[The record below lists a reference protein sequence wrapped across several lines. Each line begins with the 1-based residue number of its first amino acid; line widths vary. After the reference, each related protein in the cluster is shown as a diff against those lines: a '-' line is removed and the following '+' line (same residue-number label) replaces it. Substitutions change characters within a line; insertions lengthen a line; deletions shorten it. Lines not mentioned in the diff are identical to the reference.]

1 MQNCSF
7 RLGCEDIN
15 SKLWLAAISH
25 NLMTSL
31 QGIAT
36 GTLMYV
42 VFFEIIEKERAK
54 GTSGVLIVTCLV
66 LGFLCILTLQLSG
79 GGESGHSHGSAQSHH
94 DEDSDGDRDEHGK
107 PLVCLLELVDEEW
120 VTPMHFAC
128 DPETK
133 VLSPLDGSEEAAR
146 TH

>member
-1 MQNCSF
+1 M
-7 RLGCEDIN
+7 
-15 SKLWLAAISH
+15 WLAEISQN
-25 NLMTSL
+25 NLITSL

-66 LGFLCILTLQLSG
+66 LGFLCILTLQLSI
-79 GGESGHSHGSAQSHH
+79 GESGHSHGSPQSHH
-94 DEDSDGDRDEHGK
+94 DSDGDKDEHVND
-107 PLVCLLELVDEEW
+107 PLVCLLESVDEAW

-133 VLSPLDGSEEAAR
+133 VLSPLDGDEEAK
-146 TH
+146 THRHSNHYLQHD

>member
-1 MQNCSF
+1 
-7 RLGCEDIN
+7 
-15 SKLWLAAISH
+15 
-25 NLMTSL
+25 
-31 QGIAT
+31 
-36 GTLMYV
+36 MYV

-94 DEDSDGDRDEHGK
+94 DSDEHGN
-107 PLVCLLELVDEEW
+107 PLVCLLEFVDKEW
-120 VTPMHFAC
+120 LTPMHFAC

-133 VLSPLDGSEEAAR
+133 VLSPLDGSEEAQN
-146 TH
+146 H